1 MNGFS
6 CSCPVGFIGS
16 RCEKGVLKKNI
27 PPLYPPF
34 SLCEERLKIKKPFKW
49 NNLVPMAPALYKQ
62 GAFFW
67 DYSGIGIL
75 GIDGIC
81 VLLGGIPFSE

>member
-1 MNGFS
+1 MMA
-6 CSCPVGFIGS
+6 V
-16 RCEKGVLKKNI
+16 KNQ
-27 PPLYPPF
+27 PGLLYLLHVN
-34 SLCEERLKIKKPFKW
+34 SK
-49 NNLVPMAPALYKQ
+49 

-81 VLLGGIPFSE
+81 VLLGGIPLSE

>member
-1 MNGFS
+1 MAFS
-6 CSCPVGFIGS
+6 ALCNIKSCQARGGG
-16 RCEKGVLKKNI
+16 EGGGGGGGVVRDRGLIYFDFTK
-27 PPLYPPF
+27 
-34 SLCEERLKIKKPFKW
+34 
-49 NNLVPMAPALYKQ
+49 

-81 VLLGGIPFSE
+81 VLLGIIPFSE

>member
-1 MNGFS
+1 MLLITLCWVS
-6 CSCPVGFIGS
+6 CDGQASHPG
-16 RCEKGVLKKNI
+16 GVVIL
-27 PPLYPPF
+27 
-34 SLCEERLKIKKPFKW
+34 
-49 NNLVPMAPALYKQ
+49 LVTL

-81 VLLGGIPFSE
+81 VLLGTIPFSE